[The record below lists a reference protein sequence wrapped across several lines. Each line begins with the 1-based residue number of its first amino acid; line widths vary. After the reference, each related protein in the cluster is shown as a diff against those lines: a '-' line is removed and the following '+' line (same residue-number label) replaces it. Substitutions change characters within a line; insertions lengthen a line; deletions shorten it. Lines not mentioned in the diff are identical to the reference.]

1 MFKMT
6 GYLALRDSGHNRKIA
21 GRVCSFFERGN
32 DLPPY
37 RVIPGRES
45 DRFFAVFF
53 HHDPWKACRKK
64 LFDLSFRLAWSLGL

>member
-53 HHDPWKACRKK
+53 HHDP
-64 LFDLSFRLAWSLGL
+64 